1 MYVQNKG
8 SDPANSHQE
17 NNVAETKALKK
28 TIALQER
35 RMQELE
41 TSIGAYT
48 LRLHSFNRVLDQRDE
63 EMRVDKIIMEQQT
76 DVHLEKLK
84 ELAPV
89 KIELETHKSELQ
101 SVKSELEAVKT
112 DLEKNKAFIRDL
124 KLKLKLEEDAN
135 RTFRSKLEFTER
147 KLASTGHWSKPQ
159 EYDTT
164 RLMQECEEVA
174 AKEGTDSDLYKRKR
188 KLLGKALRIAYQAS
202 LKANPP
208 PSAGGSTS

>member
-1 MYVQNKG
+1 MLLYVQNKG
-8 SDPANSHQE
+8 SDPADPANSHQE

-63 EMRVDKIIMEQQT
+63 EIRVDKIIMEQQT

-84 ELAPV
+84 ELA
-89 KIELETHKSELQ
+89 

-112 DLEKNKAFIRDL
+112 DLENHKAP
-124 KLKLKLEEDAN
+124 
-135 RTFRSKLEFTER
+135 RSQIEIE
-147 KLASTGHWSKPQ
+147 
-159 EYDTT
+159 T
-164 RLMQECEEVA
+164 RGRCQSNV
-174 AKEGTDSDLYKRKR
+174 
-188 KLLGKALRIAYQAS
+188 
-202 LKANPP
+202 
-208 PSAGGSTS
+208 